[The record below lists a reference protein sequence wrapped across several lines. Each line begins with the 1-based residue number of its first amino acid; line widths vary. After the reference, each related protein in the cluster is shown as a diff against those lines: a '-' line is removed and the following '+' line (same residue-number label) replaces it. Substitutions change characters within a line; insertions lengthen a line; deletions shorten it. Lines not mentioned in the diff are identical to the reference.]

1 MLFLDSFRLC
11 CSFPATTPTT
21 IPTSDGPSSTSK
33 STATIWNDQADVPAY
48 CWKAIADIFHST
60 IFVISFE
67 YDLIFAFGHIH
78 RLESIHQFKNFH
90 FPSLKS
96 ILFLENEQRI
106 YPLSNINIY
115 FVIFFIPQFIQNI
128 IMLMRDSINNI
139 KCSVYISLTMFLQ
152 FYQAV
157 FHFHFCFQTLQPL
170 LHFIHICLI
179 NPNQFSNFI

>member
-1 MLFLDSFRLC
+1 MPFLDSFRLC

-48 CWKAIADIFHST
+48 CWKAIADILHST

-78 RLESIHQFKNFH
+78 RLECWIHPSIQKFP

-128 IMLMRDSINNI
+128 IMLKRDRRN
-139 KCSVYISLTMFLQ
+139 
-152 FYQAV
+152 
-157 FHFHFCFQTLQPL
+157 
-170 LHFIHICLI
+170 
-179 NPNQFSNFI
+179 